1 MYGKQ
6 SLDSMTERLDLVSF
20 GAPIYIF
27 LFVVYWKTTVKTS
40 IEYMYSQVLL
50 STSNFT
56 HKNVGFFVIKIQNVS
71 FYQNNYLL
79 SK

>member
-20 GAPIYIF
+20 GAPIYIL
-27 LFVVYWKTTVKTS
+27 LFVYWKNTVKTS